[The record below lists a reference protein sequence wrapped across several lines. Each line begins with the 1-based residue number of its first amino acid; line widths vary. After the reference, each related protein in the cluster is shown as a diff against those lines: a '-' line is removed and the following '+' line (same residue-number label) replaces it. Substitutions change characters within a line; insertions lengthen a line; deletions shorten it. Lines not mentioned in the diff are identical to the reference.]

1 MIVMERANV
10 KQRLKDHFPPV
21 GDVAIQRLLSVN
33 LVDSVMSAICPV
45 SG

>member
-1 MIVMERANV
+1 MREMIAGVRSA
-10 KQRLKDHFPPV
+10 QRGGTPSIDSRGLCPF
-21 GDVAIQRLLSVN
+21 RVN